1 MTQKTDAWCDAEP
14 RKLKDLHNTFEVCPL
29 HSTLTNAI
37 VEALVGVRNTR
48 KFFFFYW
55 LDCRK
60 VHVTIPC
67 TPSFKLSEANEK
79 VLRIKRNIENSQCW
93 NANCEERNKIL
104 KKHIVSLWI
113 PMKLATW
120 PRPDEDFVNAF
131 SMLSRNLQDCF
142 SHNYKSWSFPTI
154 FSPIIFMSVTMWPVT
169 AWGGLM
175 LAKFQTLFP

>member
-14 RKLKDLHNTFEVCPL
+14 RKLKNLHNTFEVCPL
-29 HSTLTNAI
+29 CSTLTKAI
-37 VEALVGVRNTR
+37 VEALVGVRHTGD
-48 KFFFFYW
+48 FFFFFW

-67 TPSFKLSEANEK
+67 TPSFKLSETNEK

-120 PRPDEDFVNAF
+120 PRPDEHFVNAF
-131 SMLSRNLQDCF
+131 SMLSRNLQDYF
-142 SHNYKSWSFPTI
+142 
-154 FSPIIFMSVTMWPVT
+154 PIITNPD
-169 AWGGLM
+169 
-175 LAKFQTLFP
+175 LFLPFSAP